1 MYHCHIQF
9 YLLGRD
15 RALFDAVRA
24 MPPLER
30 FSHTFTGSGSFD
42 AALCAEADV
51 IIADLRGT
59 DAAAVLD
66 SVLTNRRKE
75 AELILAAGRE
85 QFGELERFL
94 PLVRELW
101 LDPARPEIPFRF
113 LRWQEGFRQGKE
125 LWEREQYL
133 DAAINGVPNLVWFKD
148 KNGIHERVNDSFCL
162 TVKKTHEQIHG
173 RGHAYI
179 WNVEA
184 DDPACVESER
194 EVMETRRTRV
204 SEESIHT
211 GEGQRL
217 LTTYKSPLYD
227 VDGSVMGTVGVGI
240 DVTQE
245 RAFQEELVRRSRML
259 ESLFTTMDCGVLT
272 HTLDGKQV
280 LNANRAALS
289 ILGFSDQE
297 EMMAAGFDMVA
308 PTVILED
315 QPRLRAA
322 IRSLRAEGDS
332 VGIAYRVRQPNG
344 RLLHIMGNVKLT
356 RENGVP
362 VYQRFL
368 LDCTAQK
375 EREQQELRE
384 QERRQME
391 LIQALSTDYSLV
403 CFFNL
408 DTGLGYPLRMTGGEE
423 SAYAAAFSADIAFQE
438 SMDIYTGRC
447 VWPEDREI
455 FRRAC
460 SLERLREDLEQKD
473 SVTINYRVADGETA
487 AYYQLRAVRTGAWS
501 GRRDMVLGIRN
512 VDDETREELEQK
524 NVLREAL
531 SQANRA
537 NEAKSAFLSNMSHDI
552 RTPMNAI
559 IGFTVLLNKD
569 AESPEKVR
577 EYTRKISAS
586 GQHLL
591 SLINDVLDMS
601 KIESGKTSLNIAP
614 FSLPGLME
622 ELYTILLPQAR
633 AKGQSFDFQVH
644 GRPAEQLLGDKLH
657 LNQILINL
665 LSNAIKYTP
674 EAGEISLLV
683 EDLAPTAPQYA
694 HLRFTVRDNGIGM
707 SEKFLET
714 VFDPFSREENSTASG
729 IQGTGLGMAITKN
742 LVELMGGTIRVESR
756 QGKGT
761 TFTVELSFAL
771 PAQPDEENFW
781 ARRGISRMLV
791 ADDDEQVCLDIQE
804 MMDSAGIAVACACDG
819 PSAVEAAARARKC
832 GAGFHVILIDWK
844 MPGPGGVETVRQLR
858 REVGWDVPVLVLTAY
873 DWDDIEDEAL
883 AAGVNAFMPKPFFM
897 STFRRVLDSL
907 DRAQSADPAPPPE
920 DALKGMFFLVAEDN
934 ELNSEILSEMLEME
948 GAGCEVAANGQL
960 AVEQFLRSDPDRYDM
975 ILMDVQMPVMGG
987 YEATRRIRASG
998 HPRAADIP
1006 IVAMTAN
1013 AFAEDVRHALDAGMN
1028 GHLSKPID
1036 MNTMRELLGR
1046 LRSAEPR
1053 VANRRNG
1060 QHYRAKK

>member
-1 MYHCHIQF
+1 MYHCHVRF

-30 FSHTFTGSGSFD
+30 FSHAFSESGTLD

-51 IIADLRGT
+51 IIADLRGA

-66 SVLTNRRKE
+66 ALPAAMRE
-75 AELILAAGRE
+75 GAELIAAAGRE
-85 QFGELERFL
+85 QLGSLKPRL
-94 PLVRELW
+94 SLVRDLW
-101 LDPARPEIPFRF
+101 LDPAPEEVSFRF

-125 LWEREQYL
+125 LWEKEQYL
-133 DAAINGVPNLVWFKD
+133 NAAMNSVPNLVWFKD

-162 TVKKTHEQIHG
+162 TVRKTHEQVHG

-184 DDPACVESER
+184 DDPACIESER
-194 EVMETRRTRV
+194 EVMETRRTCI
-204 SEESIHT
+204 SEEFIQT
-211 GEGQRL
+211 GEGRRL

-227 VDGSVMGTVGVGI
+227 VDGSVMGTVGIGI
-240 DVTQE
+240 DITQE

-297 EMMAAGFDMVA
+297 EMMEAGFDMVA
-308 PTVILED
+308 PTVVKED

-322 IRSLRAEGDS
+322 IRSLRSEGDA

-375 EREQQELRE
+375 EREQQERRE
-384 QERRQME
+384 QERHQME

-408 DTGLGYPLRMTGGEE
+408 DTGRGFPLRMTGGEE
-423 SAYAAAFSADIAFQE
+423 SAYAAAFAADLTFQE
-438 SMDIYTGRC
+438 SMEIYTGRC
-447 VWPEDREI
+447 VWPEDRET

-460 SLERLREDLEQKD
+460 SLERLREELEHKD
-473 SVTINYRVADGETA
+473 TFAVNYRATAGDGA
-487 AYYQLRAVRTGAWS
+487 AYYQLRAVRTGAWDDH
-501 GRRDMVLGIRN
+501 RDVVLGIRN

-524 NVLREAL
+524 NFLREAL
-531 SQANRA
+531 AQANRA

-559 IGFTVLLNKD
+559 IGFTALLSKD

-577 EYTRKISAS
+577 EYTRKISS
-586 GQHLL
+586 SSQHLL

-601 KIESGKTSLNIAP
+601 KIESGKTSVNIAP

-633 AKGQSFDFQVH
+633 AKGQSFDFHVH

-674 EAGEISLLV
+674 DGGEISMLV

-694 HLRFTVRDNGIGM
+694 HLSFAVRDNGIGM

-714 VFDPFSREENSTASG
+714 VFDPFSREENSTTSG

-756 QGKGT
+756 QGEGT

-771 PAQPDEENFW
+771 PAQSDEENFW
-781 ARRGISRMLV
+781 ARRGISRVLV
-791 ADDDEQVCLDIQE
+791 ADDDEQVGMDVRE
-804 MMDSAGIAVACACDG
+804 MMAGAGVEVSYVTDG
-819 PSAVEAAARARKC
+819 PSAVEAAARARES
-832 GAGFHVILIDWK
+832 GAGFHAVLIDWK
-844 MPGPGGVETVRQLR
+844 MPGQRGVETARLLR
-858 REVGWDVPVLVLTAY
+858 REVGRDVPILVLTAY

-883 AAGVNAFMPKPFFM
+883 ASGVNAFMAKPFFM
-897 STFRRVLDSL
+897 STFRQVLDGL
-907 DRAQSADPAPPPE
+907 DPARSPNPAPPPE
-920 DALKGMFFLVAEDN
+920 DALKGLFFLVAEDN
-934 ELNSEILSEMLEME
+934 ELNVEILSEMLSME
-948 GAGCEVAANGQL
+948 GAGCEVAANGEL
-960 AVEQFLRSDPDRYDM
+960 AVERFLRSDPDRYDM

-1036 MNTMRELLGR
+1036 MNVMRELLGR
-1046 LRSAEPR
+1046 LKTR
-1053 VANRRNG
+1053 
-1060 QHYRAKK
+1060 

>member
-1 MYHCHIQF
+1 MYHCHVQF

-30 FSHTFTGSGSFD
+30 FSHTFSESGSFD
-42 AALCAEADV
+42 ADLCAGADV
-51 IIADLRGT
+51 IVADLRGT
-59 DAAAVLD
+59 EVAAVLD
-66 SVLTNRRKE
+66 ALLAAKRE
-75 AELILAAGRE
+75 GAELIAAADRDQFAELAPR
-85 QFGELERFL
+85 LH
-94 PLVRELW
+94 LVRDLW
-101 LDPARPEIPFRF
+101 LDPVRSEVSFRF
-113 LRWQEGFRQGKE
+113 LRWQEGYRQSKD
-125 LWEREQYL
+125 LWEKEQYL
-133 DAAINGVPNLVWFKD
+133 DAAMNGVPNLVWFKD

-162 TVKKTHEQIHG
+162 TVKKTHEQVHG

-184 DDPACVESER
+184 DDPACIESER
-194 EVMETRRTRV
+194 EVMETRRTCV
-204 SEESIHT
+204 SEESIQT
-211 GEGQRL
+211 GEGPRL

-227 VDGSVMGTVGVGI
+227 VDGSVMGTVGVAI
-240 DVTQE
+240 DITQE

-289 ILGFSDQE
+289 ILGFSSEE
-297 EMMAAGFDMVA
+297 EMMEAGFDMVA
-308 PTVILED
+308 STVIQED

-322 IRSLRAEGDS
+322 IQSLRAEGDS
-332 VGIAYRVRQPNG
+332 VGIAYRVRHPDG

-356 RENGVP
+356 RDNGVP

-408 DTGLGYPLRMTGGEE
+408 DTGRGFPLRMSGGEE
-423 SAYAAAFSADIAFQE
+423 SAYAAAFAADLTFRE
-438 SMDIYTGRC
+438 SMEIYTGRF
-447 VWPEDREI
+447 VWPEDREM
-455 FRRAC
+455 FCRAC
-460 SLERLREDLEQKD
+460 SLEKLREELEQKD
-473 SVTINYRVADGETA
+473 SYTINYRVTAGEAA
-487 AYYQLRAVRTGAWS
+487 AYYQLRTVRAGAWS
-501 GRRDMVLGIRN
+501 DHRDAVLGIRN

-524 NVLREAL
+524 NFLREAL
-531 SQANRA
+531 AQANRA

-559 IGFTVLLNKD
+559 IGFTALLSKD

-586 GQHLL
+586 SQHLL

-633 AKGQSFDFQVH
+633 AKRQDLAFHVH

-674 EAGEISLLV
+674 DGGEISLLV

-694 HLRFTVRDNGIGM
+694 HLCFTVRDNGIGM

-742 LVELMGGTIRVESR
+742 LVELMGGTIQVQSR
-756 QGKGT
+756 QGDGT
-761 TFTVELSFAL
+761 AFTVELSFAL
-771 PAQPDEENFW
+771 PAQPYEENFW
-781 ARRGISRMLV
+781 ARKGISRILV
-791 ADDDEQVCLDIQE
+791 ADDDEQMCLDIRGI
-804 MMDSAGIAVACACDG
+804 MDGAGVEVAYATDG
-819 PSAVEAAARARKC
+819 HSAVEAAARARER

-844 MPGPGGVETVRQLR
+844 MPGQKGVETARLLR
-858 REVGWDVPVLVLTAY
+858 AEVGRDVPILVLTAY
-873 DWDDIEDEAL
+873 DWDDIEDEAF
-883 AAGVNAFMPKPFFM
+883 AAGVNAFMPKPFFV
-897 STFRRVLDSL
+897 STFRQVLDGL
-907 DRAQSADPAPPPE
+907 DCAQSANPAPPPV
-920 DALKGMFFLVAEDN
+920 DALKGLFFLVAEDN
-934 ELNSEILSEMLEME
+934 ELNAEILSEMLDME
-948 GAGCEVAANGQL
+948 GAGCELAVNGEL
-960 AVEQFLRSDPDRYDM
+960 AVERFLRADPDRYDM

-1036 MNTMRELLGR
+1036 MNAMRELLGR
-1046 LRSAEPR
+1046 LRGGEKTGRP
-1053 VANRRNG
+1053 
-1060 QHYRAKK
+1060 